1 MLAVLLILG
10 LGAGYR
16 AVASLGPLVPRAGW
30 QPTSGLSEFTAVLHV
45 HPSSSHD
52 TLLRVPLPG
61 PGVYRVEVDLR
72 VDLFPIGGVA
82 YRPWIFS
89 NPVYVRG

>member
-1 MLAVLLILG
+1 MRLLRDG
-10 LGAGYR
+10 
-16 AVASLGPLVPRAGW
+16 
-30 QPTSGLSEFTAVLHV
+30 AVLHEA
-45 HPSSSHD
+45 PGA
-52 TLLRVPLPG
+52 TLLRIPLPG

>member
-1 MLAVLLILG
+1 MGDVLPFRHGHAAVVQVPPAGDSLVRLLRD
-10 LGAGYR
+10 GAVIHEGPG
-16 AVASLGPLVPRAGW
+16 GPL
-30 QPTSGLSEFTAVLHV
+30 LS
-45 HPSSSHD
+45 
-52 TLLRVPLPG
+52 VPLPG

-89 NPVYVRG
+89 NAVHLRG

>member
-1 MLAVLLILG
+1 LVLG
-10 LGAGYR
+10 LGTGYR
-16 AVASLGPLVPRAGW
+16 GVASLGPVVARAGW
-30 QPTSGLSEFTAVLHV
+30 PLASDLSEYTRALHV
-45 HPSSSHD
+45 HSNYVR
-52 TLLRVPLPG
+52 TVPLPG

-89 NPVYVRG
+89 NPVCIRG